1 MNNRIVIIPTYNE
14 IENITAIIEKVLS
27 LKPHFNVLIV
37 DDGSPDGT
45 ANAVKLAQK
54 ENPSRI
60 FLLERKGKM
69 GLGTAYIAGFKWSIE
84 NKYFSTK

>member
-14 IENITAIIEKVLS
+14 IENINAIIEKVLS

-45 ANAVKLAQK
+45 ANAVKLFQK
-54 ENPSRI
+54 EILKKIKSMTNLPI
-60 FLLERKGKM
+60 NLYHHIP
-69 GLGTAYIAGFKWSIE
+69 AIPQ
-84 NKYFSTK
+84 

>member
-37 DDGSPDGT
+37 GT
-45 ANAVKLAQK
+45 NEMTPLILVVLFMKK
-54 ENPSRI
+54 ETS
-60 FLLERKGKM
+60 
-69 GLGTAYIAGFKWSIE
+69 
-84 NKYFSTK
+84 

>member
-37 DDGSPDGT
+37 DDGSPDVNGI
-45 ANAVKLAQK
+45 ALKLVH
-54 ENPSRI
+54 N
-60 FLLERKGKM
+60 
-69 GLGTAYIAGFKWSIE
+69 
-84 NKYFSTK
+84 